1 MATASFFVPLPLVRW
16 GSVFCGLAFGI
27 ALHLLLMVA
36 GTALG
41 LGLIDASAPVIGFGD
56 FVWNAASMLV
66 AAFFG
71 GYVAARVSGMR
82 RTADGLLH
90 GAVAWGA
97 TTVLFAVL
105 TLTSL
110 GPAVDELFG
119 TIAGYGRTATETRRA
134 LGVRTFSHKA
144 WRAPL
149 PAAATTADGGAAVVS
164 RAPANRLAQA
174 PIQEGPDPGAVQDG
188 SAGAPGALS
197 GWLAAAMLASLVV
210 GLIGGA
216 VGANGVRRFTQQSSH
231 TAPGVGDVRGRRRMA
246 GAS

>member
-1 MATASFFVPLPLVRW
+1 
-16 GSVFCGLAFGI
+16 
-27 ALHLLLMVA
+27 
-36 GTALG
+36 
-41 LGLIDASAPVIGFGD
+41 
-56 FVWNAASMLV
+56 MLV

-105 TLTSL
+105 TLTSM
-110 GPAVDELFG
+110 GPVVDELFG
-119 TIAGYGRTATETRRA
+119 SIAGYGRTANARTRGDVPARA
-134 LGVRTFSHKA
+134 FVGKGI
-144 WRAPL
+144 RAPVT
-149 PAAATTADGGAAVVS
+149 AAVTTAGIDEGMVS
-164 RAPANRLAQA
+164 RPRTGGLAQA
-174 PIQEGPDPGAVQDG
+174 QIEDGGDAGAAQEGGANG
-188 SAGAPGALS
+188 PGALS

-210 GLIGGA
+210 GLVGGA

-231 TAPGVGDVRGRRRMA
+231 AAPGVGDVRGRRRIA